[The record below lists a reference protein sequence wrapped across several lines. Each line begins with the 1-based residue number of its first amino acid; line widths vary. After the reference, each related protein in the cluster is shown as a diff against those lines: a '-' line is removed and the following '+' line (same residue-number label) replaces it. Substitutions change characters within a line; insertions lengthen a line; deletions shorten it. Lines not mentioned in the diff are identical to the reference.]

1 VYLFVFVCICLCLF
15 VFVSAF
21 VYVCKED
28 NKEDLKLTRYGT
40 LIVSRKALGSEIRG
54 KR

>member
-1 VYLFVFVCICLCLF
+1 VCVRVCVCVCVCLCLCLF

-28 NKEDLKLTRYGT
+28 NNKRRLETYE
-40 LIVSRKALGSEIRG
+40 VSRKALGSEIRG